1 MISRRLFLTGA
12 ATAATAL
19 TYPAWGSALSP
30 DATAAPATCELAL
43 QNKSLP
49 GTVRAYVTGHEQGT
63 DRWVLLK
70 PDGGVYHPDSP
81 AAPQTPLPVDCAIPL
96 GAAGSAPKVL
106 TLPQMYGARVY
117 FVRDDTLDFFL
128 NPGPSL
134 VEPAFATSTDA
145 NYGKTWS
152 FCEFTFNSDQ
162 LYANISYVDLVTALP
177 IGLTLEGDATHT
189 VAPLPDG
196 AVEKIAADLAA
207 QTAKDGQPWDKLVIR
222 GGDGKVLRVI
232 SPQNLMAPY
241 FDRPDQMPF
250 RDVWDSYVDQVWEKY
265 RTTDLK
271 IDLQGGRGVF
281 TGRVSGDTPH
291 LQRRA
296 QLPQARLEG
305 HLHLQPRP
313 VHQQP
318 GRPRRQEGPPR
329 PSRRRVQP
337 EHHADPPRAAERHH
351 DGRLLPGRRHQPLVA
366 GRARQLAHRVRLPVR
381 RRASRRAARRV
392 RRGARREPAALHR
405 QRRILKCSPPFAS
418 SGRRFPPTL
427 RWRAWRHGCA

>member
-1 MISRRLFLTGA
+1 VISRRLFLTGA

-30 DATAAPATCELAL
+30 DAKAAPATCELAL

-117 FVRDDTLDFFL
+117 FVRDNTLDFFL

-196 AVEKIAADLAA
+196 AVERIAADLAA

-241 FDRPDQMPF
+241 FDRPEQMPF

-281 TGRVSGDTPH
+281 TGRVSGDTLTFNGGHSFPKPASKDIFTCNH
-291 LQRRA
+291 GPFTNNPGDPDDKKGL
-296 QLPQARLEG
+296 LARLAAGFNRSIMLTHPE
-305 HLHLQPRP
+305 QPNGTTTADYYQGDITNHWSRVVHANSPIGYAFPYDDVRP
-313 VHQQP
+313 DGQP
-318 GRPRRQEGPPR
+318 DVSGAAHDGNPRRFTVSVG
-329 PSRRRVQP
+329 S
-337 EHHADPPRAAERHH
+337 
-351 DGRLLPGRRHQPLVA
+351 
-366 GRARQLAHRVRLPVR
+366 
-381 RRASRRAARRV
+381 
-392 RRGARREPAALHR
+392 
-405 QRRILKCSPPFAS
+405 
-418 SGRRFPPTL
+418 
-427 RWRAWRHGCA
+427 

>member
-19 TYPAWGSALSP
+19 TYPAWGSALGP

-106 TLPQMYGARVY
+106 TFPQMYGARVY
-117 FVRDDTLDFFL
+117 FVRDNTLDFFL

-281 TGRVSGDTPH
+281 TGRVSGDTLTFNGGHSFPKPASKDIFTCNH
-291 LQRRA
+291 GPFTNNPGDPDDKKGL
-296 QLPQARLEG
+296 LARLAAGFNRSIMLTHPE
-305 HLHLQPRP
+305 QPNGTTTADYYQGDVTNHWSRVVHANSPIGYAFPYDDVRP
-313 VHQQP
+313 DGQP
-318 GRPRRQEGPPR
+318 DVSGAAHDGNPRRFTVSVG
-329 PSRRRVQP
+329 S
-337 EHHADPPRAAERHH
+337 
-351 DGRLLPGRRHQPLVA
+351 
-366 GRARQLAHRVRLPVR
+366 
-381 RRASRRAARRV
+381 
-392 RRGARREPAALHR
+392 
-405 QRRILKCSPPFAS
+405 
-418 SGRRFPPTL
+418 
-427 RWRAWRHGCA
+427 

>member
-30 DATAAPATCELAL
+30 EAKAAPATCELAL

-81 AAPQTPLPVDCAIPL
+81 SAPQTPLPVDCAIPL
-96 GAAGSAPKVL
+96 GAAGSAPKIL

-117 FVRDDTLDFFL
+117 FVRDNTLDFFL
-128 NPGPSL
+128 NPGPAL

-196 AVEKIAADLAA
+196 AVDRIAADLAA

-241 FDRPDQMPF
+241 FDRPDEMPF
-250 RDVWDSYVDQVWEKY
+250 RNVWDSYVDQVWEKY

-281 TGRVSGDTPH
+281 TGRVSGDTLTFNGGHTFPKPASKDIFTCNH
-291 LQRRA
+291 GPFTNNPGDPDDKKGL
-296 QLPQARLEG
+296 LARLAAGFNRSIMLTHPE
-305 HLHLQPRP
+305 QPNGTTTADYYQGDVTNHWSRVVHANSPIGYAFPYDDVRP
-313 VHQQP
+313 DGQP
-318 GRPRRQEGPPR
+318 DVSGAAHDGNPRRFTVSVG
-329 PSRRRVQP
+329 S
-337 EHHADPPRAAERHH
+337 
-351 DGRLLPGRRHQPLVA
+351 
-366 GRARQLAHRVRLPVR
+366 
-381 RRASRRAARRV
+381 
-392 RRGARREPAALHR
+392 
-405 QRRILKCSPPFAS
+405 
-418 SGRRFPPTL
+418 
-427 RWRAWRHGCA
+427 

>member
-30 DATAAPATCELAL
+30 DAKAAPATCELAL

-81 AAPQTPLPVDCAIPL
+81 SAPQTPLPVDCAIPL

-117 FVRDDTLDFFL
+117 FVRDNTLDFFL

-250 RDVWDSYVDQVWEKY
+250 KDVWDSYVDQVWEKY

-281 TGRVSGDTPH
+281 TGRVSGDTLTFNGGHSFPKPASKDIFTCNH
-291 LQRRA
+291 GPFTNNPGDPDDKKGL
-296 QLPQARLEG
+296 LARLAAGFNRSIMLTHPE
-305 HLHLQPRP
+305 QPNGTTTADYYQGDVTNHWSRVVHANSPIGYAFPYDDVRP
-313 VHQQP
+313 DGQP
-318 GRPRRQEGPPR
+318 DVSGAAHDGNPRRFTVSVG
-329 PSRRRVQP
+329 S
-337 EHHADPPRAAERHH
+337 
-351 DGRLLPGRRHQPLVA
+351 
-366 GRARQLAHRVRLPVR
+366 
-381 RRASRRAARRV
+381 
-392 RRGARREPAALHR
+392 
-405 QRRILKCSPPFAS
+405 
-418 SGRRFPPTL
+418 
-427 RWRAWRHGCA
+427 